1 MRGFGGWRLRAHVAG
16 AVRLLLVLRSSL
28 MIRVVAGWVCMAI
41 LGLGTFSCAPRGK
54 ALPVVATR
62 PVARALPVRPSDSE
76 LNAFYLNAVSDLQ
89 RLNTEMNAANKV
101 RNFEVVS
108 KKALEGLLKA
118 RATRQV
124 VEQVRDE
131 ALRLDR
137 LAAIDLTIK
146 DLERLVAITSQQ

>member
-1 MRGFGGWRLRAHVAG
+1 MRGSGGWRLKAHVAG
-16 AVRLLLVLRSSL
+16 AVLVLRSSL
-28 MIRVVAGWVCMAI
+28 MMRVAAGWVCMAI
-41 LGLGTFSCAPRGK
+41 LGLGTSSCAPRGK
-54 ALPVVATR
+54 ALPVVVTR
-62 PVARALPVRPSDSE
+62 PVARALPARPSDRE

-101 RNFEVVS
+101 RDFEVVS

-131 ALRLDR
+131 ALRRDR

>member
-1 MRGFGGWRLRAHVAG
+1 
-16 AVRLLLVLRSSL
+16 
-28 MIRVVAGWVCMAI
+28 
-41 LGLGTFSCAPRGK
+41 
-54 ALPVVATR
+54 
-62 PVARALPVRPSDSE
+62 
-76 LNAFYLNAVSDLQ
+76 
-89 RLNTEMNAANKV
+89 MNAANKV
-101 RNFEVVS
+101 RDFEVVS

-131 ALRLDR
+131 ALRRDR

>member
-1 MRGFGGWRLRAHVAG
+1 MRVA
-16 AVRLLLVLRSSL
+16 
-28 MIRVVAGWVCMAI
+28 AGWVCMAI
-41 LGLGTFSCAPRGK
+41 LGLGTSSCAPRGK
-54 ALPVVATR
+54 ALPVVVTR
-62 PVARALPVRPSDSE
+62 PVARALPARPSDRE

-101 RNFEVVS
+101 RDFEVVS

-131 ALRLDR
+131 ALRRDR

-146 DLERLVAITSQQ
+146 DLERLVAIISQQ